1 VTADSEQ
8 DYGTAKW
15 VEREDAHARQVL
27 STAKLV
33 VTFSAAIAAGFVS
46 AAMQANN
53 EGGWAHTAAILMLFT
68 LLFTIWVVVKR
79 KSELDAK
86 DVEKQPPDVVQAA
99 LKKAASA
106 DKDVAQ
112 SAHTLMVWQVLLS
125 LGTSLSATIDL
136 WGS

>member
-1 VTADSEQ
+1 
-8 DYGTAKW
+8 
-15 VEREDAHARQVL
+15 L

-33 VTFSAAIAAGFVS
+33 VTFSAAIAAGFAS

-68 LLFTIWVVVKR
+68 IWVVVKR
-79 KSELDAK
+79 KSEPDAK

-112 SAHTLMVWQVLLS
+112 SAHTLMVWQVVLS